1 MSNENLNLAEILKD
15 CKKGTKLYSPLFGEV
30 EFNCIHESF
39 SGGCVIECETECGV
53 WFFNQDGSRNL
64 QAISENNATE
74 ILFKELR
81 EGYFN
86 NILER
91 EALASGNGLR
101 DKFKRFLEA
110 LSS

>member
-1 MSNENLNLAEILKD
+1 M
-15 CKKGTKLYSPLFGEV
+15 KGTKNYCSIDWLPQR
-30 EFNCIHESF
+30 
-39 SGGCVIECETECGV
+39 
-53 WFFNQDGSRNL
+53 FFNQDGSRNL
-64 QAISENNATE
+64 QTISENNAAYR
-74 ILFKELR
+74 LFKELG

-91 EALASGNGLR
+91 DALASGNGLR